1 MHVYAYVYL
10 HVFVYG
16 YVYVHE
22 YVYVY
27 VYVQYV
33 HVHVLGHVPSG
44 RVGRWSVVGGWC
56 LVVDG
61 RWFRVDGRESVS
73 CMGCCWAGGVAGWL
87 FDRMRA
93 LLVGWCVCR
102 LVGWWERAS

>member
-10 HVFVYG
+10 YVFVYG
-16 YVYVHE
+16 YVYVYE

-44 RVGRWSVVGGWC
+44 RVGRWLAVGAWWLMVGG
-56 LVVDG
+56 LALAV
-61 RWFRVDGRESVS
+61 ES
-73 CMGCCWAGGVAGWL
+73 
-87 FDRMRA
+87 R
-93 LLVGWCVCR
+93 
-102 LVGWWERAS
+102 